1 MAASDRKRRCVI
13 LTEGQTHPTPAK
25 TAAGF
30 LRYCPQDA
38 VALLDSTQAGRD
50 SGELLGVGHGVPV
63 IADLQTAK
71 EKGANTLLI
80 GITPAGGRLPESWR
94 AIILQAIELQ
104 MDVISGLHEFLT
116 EDQEFCKAALEH
128 KVTLTDLRRPPD
140 DLTVNRCRAA
150 KTATF
155 RVHTVG
161 TDCNCGKKITA
172 IEIHNALTAAGRQSE
187 FLATGQ
193 TGILISGKGLAM
205 DRVIAD
211 FVSGAAERLVLE
223 NQHNDFL
230 LIEGQG
236 SLTHPLY
243 AGVTLS
249 MLYGFSPQALILCHQ
264 YGREFMRGAPETPMP
279 SLETMIGLYESIC
292 RPVFETKVVGVAIN
306 LMACT
311 DDHHAMDEVKRV
323 EDHLQLPATDVLRF
337 GPAKLVD
344 ALLSHRVKMKP
355 NS

>member
-1 MAASDRKRRCVI
+1 MAASEKKRRCVI

-30 LRYCPQDA
+30 LRYCSQDA

-50 SGELLGVGHGVPV
+50 SGELLGVGYGVP
-63 IADLQTAK
+63 ILADLQTAK

-94 AIILQAIELQ
+94 TLILQAIELG
-104 MDVISGLHEFLT
+104 MNVISGLHEFLSK
-116 EDQEFCKAALEH
+116 DKEFCQAAARH
-128 KVTLTDLRRPPD
+128 RVKITDLRQPPP
-140 DLTVNRCRAA
+140 DLTVNGCRAA
-150 KTATF
+150 KTAAF
-155 RVHTVG
+155 RIHTVG

-172 IEIHNALTAAGRQSE
+172 IEIHRALAGAGCRSE

-193 TGILISGKGLAM
+193 TGILISGKGIAM

-223 NQHNDFL
+223 NQDNDYL

-243 AGVTLS
+243 AGVTLG

-264 YGREFMRGAPETPMP
+264 YGRAFMRGAPETPMP
-279 SLETMIGLYESIC
+279 ALSTMIDLYERIC
-292 RPVFETKVVGVAIN
+292 RPVFATKVIGVALN
-306 LMACT
+306 LMTVA
-311 DDHHAMDEVKRV
+311 DDHTALDEVKRV
-323 EDHLQLPATDVLRF
+323 EDELQLPATDVVRF
-337 GPAKLVD
+337 GPGKLVD
-344 ALLSHRVKMKP
+344 ALLAYQKKI
-355 NS
+355 